1 MPDLT
6 TNIKRFS
13 AATVFSSALLLFLI
27 QPIVSKSILGW
38 FGGAPNVW
46 TTCMLFFQ
54 SVLVLGYA
62 YAHLLSSMPMRRQVV
77 IHLCVLLAA
86 LITLPVVADASWQP
100 DPSSNPTLA
109 ILQLLLIHVGM
120 SYFVLSTT
128 GPLVQSWFA
137 QSLTEGTPYRL
148 YALSSVGSLAALI
161 AYPLFVE
168 VMFDTT
174 RQGWIWSAGFIAFAI
189 CITILGRCC
198 FRAAPAIQD
207 IDQTES
213 TKPLEKTAPRQLL
226 NWIALGCLPSTLLL
240 AITDQLTQDVAV
252 TPFLWV
258 LPLAIY
264 LISFIIC
271 FDRPTWFNR
280 SWYAAATV
288 LLVLILSLLYI
299 RDSVDAFFGGTLM
312 QTLAESLLG
321 TTALMAA
328 TLFSICMLCHGE
340 LYQLRP
346 AKKKLTQYYVAIS
359 IGGALGGFFVS
370 IICPILFTQYH
381 EFHLGLVIAFSAA
394 AILLL
399 RLTLDKPAVTQ
410 LAVALP
416 VGLAF
421 GIVLVSQWGM
431 TQTDA
436 LVATRNFYGVLQVTT
451 TAATE
456 TTPGVKEMRHGRVV
470 HGAQLLDPSL
480 LREPTTYYG
489 RKSGIGLIFNTLYS
503 VGISGTPAP
512 LNIAAVG
519 LGTGTLA
526 IYPTNIDQMTYFEIN
541 PDVIQLAK
549 EHFTFLQSAATKVK
563 TIAIDGRLGV
573 ATLPQRST
581 DLLILDAFSSDSIP
595 THLLTVEAFDIYIR
609 RLRTD
614 GVICIHISNQHLDL
628 TPVLTGIAAQFD
640 LSIRTVQSPGRVTA
654 TESTD
659 DALWCILTT
668 NSIVLAS
675 LDHQA
680 SVNKV
685 APECAITPWTDRYS
699 NLLGI
704 LK

>member
-1 MPDLT
+1 MPNLT

-13 AATVFSSALLLFLI
+13 AATILSSALLLFLI

-54 SVLVLGYA
+54 SVLVIGYA
-62 YAHLLSSMPMRRQVV
+62 YAHMLSSLPMRRQVV
-77 IHLCVLLAA
+77 IHMCVLLAA
-86 LITLPVVADASWQP
+86 LITLPVVADVSWQP

-137 QSLTEGTPYRL
+137 RSLTEGTPYRL

-174 RQGWIWSAGFIAFAI
+174 EQGWIWSIGFIGFAI
-189 CITILGRCC
+189 FIMILGRNC
-198 FRAAPAIQD
+198 FRAAPATQD
-207 IDQTES
+207 INRTDS
-213 TKPLEKTAPRQLL
+213 TPRRERTPPRQLL
-226 NWIALGCLPSTLLL
+226 KWIALACLPSILLL

-271 FDRPTWFNR
+271 FDRPAWFNR
-280 SWYAAATV
+280 SWYATATT
-288 LLVLILSLLYI
+288 LLILVLSLLYI
-299 RDSVDAFFGGTLM
+299 RESVDAFFGGSLM
-312 QTLAESLLG
+312 QTLAESLIG

-328 TLFSICMLCHGE
+328 TLFAICMLCHGE

-346 AKKKLTQYYVAIS
+346 AKSKLTQYYVAIS

-370 IICPILFTQYH
+370 IICPILFNQYH

-394 AILLL
+394 AVLLL
-399 RLTLDKPAVTQ
+399 RLILDKPAVTQ

-416 VGLAF
+416 LGLAF
-421 GIVLVSQWGM
+421 GIVLISQWGM

-451 TAATE
+451 TDATE
-456 TTPGVKEMRHGRVV
+456 STPAIKEMRHGRVV
-470 HGAQLLDPSL
+470 HGAQLLNPLL

-489 RKSGIGLIFNTLYS
+489 RKSGIGLVFNTLYT
-503 VGISGTPAP
+503 VGLSGTPAP

-526 IYPTNIDQMTYFEIN
+526 VYPTNIDQMTYFEIN

-549 EHFTFLQSAATKVK
+549 EHFTFLQSAAANVK
-563 TIAIDGRLGV
+563 TTTIDGRLGV
-573 ATLPQRST
+573 ATLPQHST

-595 THLLTVEAFDIYIR
+595 THLLTVEAFEIYLD
-609 RLRTD
+609 RLRTN
-614 GVICIHISNQHLDL
+614 GVVCIHISNQHLDL
-628 TPVLTGIAAQFD
+628 TPVLAGIAARFD
-640 LSIRTVQSPGRVTA
+640 LSIRTVQSYEKITA
-654 TESTD
+654 IESTD
-659 DALWCILTT
+659 DALWCILTA

-675 LDHQA
+675 LDHQV
-680 SVNKV
+680 SVNGV
-685 APECAITPWTDRYS
+685 GPESAITPWTDRYS

>member
-13 AATVFSSALLLFLI
+13 AATILSSALLLFLI

-62 YAHLLSSMPMRRQVV
+62 YAHLLSSLPMRRQVV
-77 IHLCVLLAA
+77 IHLCVLVAA
-86 LITLPVVADASWQP
+86 LVTLPVVADASWQP

-137 QSLTEGTPYRL
+137 RSLTEGTPYRL
-148 YALSSVGSLAALI
+148 YALSSVGSLVALI

-174 RQGWIWSAGFIAFAI
+174 QQGWIWSAGCLGCAI
-189 CITILGRCC
+189 CITILGQYC
-198 FRAAPAIQD
+198 FRAPTTQD

-213 TKPLEKTAPRQLL
+213 PAVLKKTPPLQILK
-226 NWIALGCLPSTLLL
+226 WIALACLPSILLL

-264 LISFIIC
+264 LLSFIIC
-271 FDRPTWFNR
+271 FDRPAWFNR
-280 SWYAAATV
+280 SWYATATA
-288 LLVLILSLLYI
+288 LLILILSLLYI
-299 RDSVDAFFGGTLM
+299 RESVDAFFGGSLL
-312 QTLAESLLG
+312 QSLAESLIG

-328 TLFSICMLCHGE
+328 TLFAICMLCHGE

-346 AKKKLTQYYVAIS
+346 VKIKLTQYYVAIS

-370 IICPILFTQYH
+370 VICPLLFTQYH
-381 EFHLGLVIAFSAA
+381 EFHLGLVVAFSAA
-394 AILLL
+394 AVLLL
-399 RLTLDKPAVTQ
+399 RLILDKPAVTQ

-421 GIVLVSQWGM
+421 GIVLISQWGM

-451 TAATE
+451 TAATD

-470 HGAQLLDPSL
+470 HGAQLLNPLL

-489 RKSGIGLIFNTLYS
+489 RKSGVGLVFDTLNN

-512 LNIAAVG
+512 L
-519 LGTGTLA
+519 
-526 IYPTNIDQMTYFEIN
+526 
-541 PDVIQLAK
+541 
-549 EHFTFLQSAATKVK
+549 
-563 TIAIDGRLGV
+563 
-573 ATLPQRST
+573 
-581 DLLILDAFSSDSIP
+581 DL
-595 THLLTVEAFDIYIR
+595 
-609 RLRTD
+609 
-614 GVICIHISNQHLDL
+614 
-628 TPVLTGIAAQFD
+628 
-640 LSIRTVQSPGRVTA
+640 
-654 TESTD
+654 
-659 DALWCILTT
+659 
-668 NSIVLAS
+668 
-675 LDHQA
+675 
-680 SVNKV
+680 
-685 APECAITPWTDRYS
+685 
-699 NLLGI
+699 
-704 LK
+704 